1 MLELCSKDEKFS
13 MKLNKKLNR
22 KKIDSY
28 LLIFGSVI
36 MVVVSFM
43 MIMPFLIMII
53 TSLKTPV
60 EINQPRFSWIPKSW
74 AVKNYVIAWSKG
86 SWGRWFLNSLFVAGI
101 VTFLSVFF
109 NSLSGYAFA
118 RLEFKFKNTLFI
130 LIMISL
136 MMPRQVTM
144 ITQFLVMKNWPL
156 AGGNNIFGQ
165 GGTGF
170 VNTYPGLILNGLAG
184 AFGVFLCRQFYL
196 NFPQALDD
204 AAEIDGCNPF
214 RTYFLIYIPLGKPVL
229 ASLAVLKFTFIW
241 NDYIWPLI
249 ITNSEKLKTVQLGL
263 SVYRDEYIN
272 WELLM
277 AMTTIITLPLI
288 IVFLFAQRYFIQ
300 GIMTSGVKG

>member
-1 MLELCSKDEKFS
+1 MQGLV
-13 MKLNKKLNR
+13 LNKKTTD
-22 KKIDSY
+22 KI
-28 LLIFGSVI
+28 LLYAISFILLVI
-36 MVVVSFM
+36 SLI

-53 TSLKTPV
+53 TSLKTPA
-60 EINQPRFSWIPKSW
+60 EINQPVFSWIPKSW
-74 AVKNYVIAWSKG
+74 AFSNYAKALSKG
-86 SWGRWFLNSLFVAGI
+86 DWGRWFFNSAFVA
-101 VTFLSVFF
+101 VTVTVLSVFF

-118 RLEFKFKNTLFI
+118 RLDFRFKEFLFI
-130 LIMISL
+130 LIMVSL
-136 MMPRQVTM
+136 MLPRQVTM
-144 ITQFLVMKNWPL
+144 ITQFFVMKYWPL

-170 VNTYPGLILNGLAG
+170 INTYPGLILNGLAG
-184 AFGVFLCRQFYL
+184 AFGVFLCRQFFL

-204 AAEIDGCNPF
+204 AAEIDGCSPL

-229 ASLAVLKFTFIW
+229 ASLAVLKFTFVW

-249 ITNSEKLKTVQLGL
+249 VTNSENLKTVQLGL
-263 SVYRDEYIN
+263 SIYRDEYVN

-288 IVFLFAQRYFIQ
+288 ILFLSAQRYFIQ